1 MEMKQSLGPKQDRVL
16 IRDPGILRGDTHK
29 KMWPTEEQ
37 RATQLSLSLVKA
49 KKREKN
55 SPECP

>member
-1 MEMKQSLGPKQDRVL
+1 MERKQSLGPKQDRVL
-16 IRDPGILRGDTHK
+16 IRDPGILRGDAHK